1 MPRKDLYHQTVVAAL
16 EREGWTITD
25 DPLRLV
31 YGGRNLY
38 VDLGAKHLLGA
49 VKESRVI
56 AVEVKSFVGSS
67 DLTDLEMAIGQYN
80 LYRDVLVEQ
89 EPERQ
94 IYLAVPRY
102 AYDTTFADRLGQ
114 MVIKQQRLRL
124 IVFEAEESPLQWIE

>member
-1 MPRKDLYHQTVVAAL
+1 MPRKDLYHQTVVTAL
-16 EREGWTITD
+16 EREGWTVTD
-25 DPLRLV
+25 DPLRLA

-38 VDLGAKHLLGA
+38 VDLGAERLLGA
-49 VKESRVI
+49 IKESRII

-80 LYRDVLVEQ
+80 LYRDVLLEQ

-94 IYLAVPRY
+94 IFLAVPRY

-114 MVIKQQRLRL
+114 LVIKQQRLRL

>member
-16 EREGWTITD
+16 LREGWTITD

-38 VDLGAKHLLGA
+38 VDLGAKRLLGA
-49 VKESRVI
+49 VKESRII
-56 AVEVKSFVGSS
+56 AVEVKSFIGSS

-102 AYDTTFADRLGQ
+102 AYDTTFSERLGQ
-114 MVIKQQRLRL
+114 LVIKQQRLRL
-124 IVFEAEESPLQWIE
+124 IVFGVEEGPLQWIE